1 MRKIWR
7 KENKEKEIKM
17 YNGYFPYDNTEAKTG
32 EKEADE
38 IFRKILNVDQASSP
52 TSLPVS
58 RGRMVGF
65 GKQSEYR
72 RRQPTNDRKIKDV
85 QTPGHYQR

>member
-1 MRKIWR
+1 M
-7 KENKEKEIKM
+7 EKSIQRERDEI
-17 YNGYFPYDNTEAKTG
+17 YNFDEAKTV

-38 IFRKILNVDQASSP
+38 IYREILNVVQANSP
-52 TSLPVS
+52 TSLLVS

-72 RRQPTNDRKIKDV
+72 RRQPTNVRKIKDV